1 MEINKNMTRAEQIGH
16 VCEYTSKYAIYIGS
30 RVKNESDFVETV
42 IEKTYM
48 EADERTAHLWDDYS
62 FEYWIDYFHKKCMES
77 IYDSLDPEIFSF
89 DFCEISEDVIDFE
102 ANLKSDKK
110 DFVYDENVN
119 YNAQIQLLDERLNL
133 LSPKQRFALILFYV
147 FDTDL
152 SEIADLY
159 NLKELKVKSILA
171 DSRKKLNMPIPFF
184 RWVLSYQLSLQPPKR
199 FIVDDLISN
208 TYYKTGVEQYRPY

>member
-1 MEINKNMTRAEQIGH
+1 MQHEIDWLGR
-16 VCEYTSKYAIYIGS
+16 Y
-30 RVKNESDFVETV
+30 
-42 IEKTYM
+42 
-48 EADERTAHLWDDYS
+48 L
-62 FEYWIDYFHKKCMES
+62 
-77 IYDSLDPEIFSF
+77 
-89 DFCEISEDVIDFE
+89 
-102 ANLKSDKK
+102 DKK
-110 DFVYDENVN
+110 GIDLIVLYQLSVKESVKYLRLSPFQRKCFNGIYCSCLSDLDKNVS
-119 YNAQIQLLDERLNL
+119 YNAQIRLLDEKLDL

-199 FIVDDLISN
+199 FVVDDLISN